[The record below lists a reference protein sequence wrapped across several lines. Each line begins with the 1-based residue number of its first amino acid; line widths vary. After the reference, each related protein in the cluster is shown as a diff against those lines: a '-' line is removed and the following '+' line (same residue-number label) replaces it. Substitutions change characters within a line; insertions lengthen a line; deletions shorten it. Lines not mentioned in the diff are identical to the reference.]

1 MQLRH
6 WKTQWIPLQIYVL
19 IVGLKVK
26 ELLTVFLRIDTRL
39 HQESTEKEWNTIIK
53 ANRIMSV
60 RMTIEDNQDTVNALM
75 KKLKN
80 PPDEYKDAY
89 DAVSDLYD
97 AYISLT
103 NCATDPSGS
112 LQTYSSTFNDAD
124 TNTLNAYKTM
134 ELYLDD

>member
-1 MQLRH
+1 M
-6 WKTQWIPLQIYVL
+6 

-39 HQESTEKEWNTIIK
+39 HQESTEKEWNTIIN

-97 AYISLT
+97 AYISFT

>member
-1 MQLRH
+1 MMPGQMISQNIMIRQEKGSRH
-6 WKTQWIPLQIYVL
+6 
-19 IVGLKVK
+19 
-26 ELLTVFLRIDTRL
+26 
-39 HQESTEKEWNTIIK
+39 
-53 ANRIMSV
+53 V
-60 RMTIEDNQDTVNALM
+60 RRENNFMASSIEDNQETVNALM

-124 TNTLNAYKTM
+124 TNTLNAYKAM

>member
-39 HQESTEKEWNTIIK
+39 HQESTEKEWNTIIN